1 MTSLSRRSFLAGA
14 LLAPSIRTG
23 STYKLAPF
31 TVDVTPPLGEPLLAG
46 LYEPAHKIDD
56 PLYVKG
62 LVLVGPEKP
71 IVIVAVDFCEIRTT
85 SYQRWRNVIA
95 SAVNSTPD
103 RVLVTSLHQHEAPL
117 ADVEGQR
124 ILEEYQISTGKICSP
139 AYHEDCIQKTSTAV
153 RTAMHQVRTVTHLG
167 FGEGKV
173 DRVSSNRRAELPDG
187 TITFQ
192 RSSTTTNADVR
203 NAPEGLIDPH
213 LKTLSFWNHDQAIA
227 ALSCYSVH
235 AQTHF
240 RTGRV
245 TGDFTALAR
254 SLRQQQ
260 TPNTFQMYAAGC
272 SGDTTVGKFNDGD
285 PRNIPILAERVR
297 KGMEEAWKNT
307 QKRPLDKL
315 NLRSVPL
322 PLRTRNDAGFSEAD
336 EKSLLADKSKAFK
349 QHALAAMGSGWR
361 RLKAKGYQLELPVVD
376 FGPALLVLAPGECFV
391 QYQLWAQE
399 MRPDAF
405 VMVMGYGECAP
416 GYVPTTKAVAE
427 GWKDETWS
435 WAEPSSCEE
444 IMLKALRS
452 LLEKKA

>member
-14 LLAPSIRTG
+14 LLAPSMRTG
-23 STYKLAPF
+23 STYKVATF

-46 LYEPAHKIDD
+46 LYEPARKIDD
-56 PLYVKG
+56 PLYAKG

-85 SYQRWRNVIA
+85 SYQRWRKVIA
-95 SAVNSTPD
+95 SAANSTPD

-124 ILEEYQISTGKICSP
+124 VLEEYQISTGKICTP
-139 AYHEDCIQKTSTAV
+139 AYHEDCIQKTGAAV
-153 RTAMHQVRTVTHLG
+153 RTAMRQARAVTHFG

-173 DRVSSNRRAELPDG
+173 DHVASNRRAELPNG

-192 RSSTTTNADVR
+192 RSSTTTNPAVR

-213 LKTLSFWNHDQAIA
+213 LKTLSFWNHDEPIA

-240 RTGRV
+240 RTGSV

-254 SLRQQQ
+254 SLRQKQ
-260 TPNTFQMYAAGC
+260 TPNTFQVYAAGC

-285 PRNIPILAERVR
+285 PRNIPILAERLR
-297 KGMEEAWKNT
+297 KGMEEAWKDT

-322 PLRTRNDAGFSEAD
+322 PLRVRNEAGFSEAD
-336 EKSLLADKSKAFK
+336 ERSLLADKNRPFK
-349 QHALAAMGSGWR
+349 EHALAAMGSGWR

-376 FGPALLVLAPGECFV
+376 LGPALLILAPGESFV

-405 VMVMGYGECAP
+405 VVVMGYGECAP
-416 GYVPTTKAVAE
+416 GYLPTTKALTE

-435 WAEPSSCEE
+435 WAEPTSCEE

-452 LLEKKA
+452 VLGKKA